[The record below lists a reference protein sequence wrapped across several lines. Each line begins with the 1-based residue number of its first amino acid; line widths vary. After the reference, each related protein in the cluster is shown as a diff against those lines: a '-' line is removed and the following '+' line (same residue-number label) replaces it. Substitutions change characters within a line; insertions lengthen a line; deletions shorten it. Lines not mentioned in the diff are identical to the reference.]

1 MIDYVNQRRKEGASL
16 EEAALM
22 SGARRFRPIML
33 TSLTTFIG
41 LVPLMLD
48 RSIQAQFLIPMAVS
62 LAFGVMF
69 ATLVSLFLVP
79 TALVFADDAAKALGA
94 ANRWYFQPFQR
105 NAVKGELTL
114 SHETSRVV

>member
-1 MIDYVNQRRKEGASL
+1 MIDYVNRRREEGASI
-16 EEAALM
+16 EEAALL
-22 SGARRFRPIML
+22 SGARRFRPILL
-33 TSLTTFIG
+33 TSVTTFMG

-79 TALVFADDAAKALGA
+79 TALVAASDAAKAVGA
-94 ANRWYFQPFQR
+94 VKRWYFQPFQR
-105 NAVKGELTL
+105 KVATE
-114 SHETSRVV
+114 S